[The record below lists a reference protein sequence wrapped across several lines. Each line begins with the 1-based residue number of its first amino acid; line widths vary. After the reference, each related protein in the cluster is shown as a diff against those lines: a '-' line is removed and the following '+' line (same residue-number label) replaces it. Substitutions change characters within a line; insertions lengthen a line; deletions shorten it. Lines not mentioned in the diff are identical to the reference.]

1 MKKWTVFLLIYA
13 LHAVH
18 TLAQRHEVL
27 NPNIASVQ
35 VVAGTDWLQM
45 PVITLHGDKVINIAF
60 DDLTH
65 EYHRYIYK
73 VEHCDAD
80 WTVSDGLFASDFM
93 EGFADGI
100 SLDNLEESINTNVL
114 YTHYKLK
121 IPNERCRLKL
131 SGNYRVTIYDENNNN
146 EEVLRVYFMVVEPV
160 VGVSL
165 NVTPNTDMGINGRFQ
180 QVSLQMNYGRGIRV
194 TDFQRQLQTMVLQN
208 GRWDD
213 VRLLP
218 KPQFLNA
225 DGAQWSHC
233 RELIFE
239 GGNEYRKFEML
250 DTHDTGLGIE
260 SMEWDGSAYHAYLW
274 PDEPRPNYVY
284 DEDANGAFYLRNS
297 DNYENDRTSEYVL
310 VHFTLKVPRQNGDVY
325 LNGTWTNDS
334 FTDNYKMEYDEQEEC
349 YTAIVSMKLGYYSY
363 QYLLLNDDGIAR
375 FLPTEG
381 SFFQTENQYQALV
394 YYRGNGDRTD
404 RLVGYQQVSYK

>member
-1 MKKWTVFLLIYA
+1 
-13 LHAVH
+13 
-18 TLAQRHEVL
+18 
-27 NPNIASVQ
+27 
-35 VVAGTDWLQM
+35 
-45 PVITLHGDKVINIAF
+45 
-60 DDLTH
+60 
-65 EYHRYIYK
+65 
-73 VEHCDAD
+73 
-80 WTVSDGLFASDFM
+80 
-93 EGFADGI
+93 
-100 SLDNLEESINTNVL
+100 
-114 YTHYKLK
+114 
-121 IPNERCRLKL
+121 
-131 SGNYRVTIYDENNNN
+131 
-146 EEVLRVYFMVVEPV
+146 
-160 VGVSL
+160 
-165 NVTPNTDMGINGRFQ
+165 MGINGRFQ

-349 YTAIVSMKLGYYSY
+349 YTAVVSMKLGYYSY